1 MTQVLVAYATKM
13 GGTQEIAETIARE
26 LGHAGIFVT
35 LRDAADVT
43 AVDQFDAAVIGSA
56 LYQNRWRSD
65 AVDLLR
71 LLAHRAE
78 TGRAIP
84 TWLFHSGPCGPDAA
98 TPRTPAPEKVKKY
111 ARVLG
116 AAPVVTFGG
125 RLQPDTATG
134 FLARHMARGP
144 LAGDFRDL
152 DSVRNWARTIAD
164 HLAHPHGTQ
173 TRTHH
178 HLPAPQNQPT
188 VHAGDAGRT
197 PGRTR

>member
-1 MTQVLVAYATKM
+1 MPRTSPPLD
-13 GGTQEIAETIARE
+13 
-26 LGHAGIFVT
+26 H
-35 LRDAADVT
+35 
-43 AVDQFDAAVIGSA
+43 FDAAVIGSA

-71 LLAHRAE
+71 LLADRAE

-98 TPRTPAPEKVKKY
+98 TPRTPAPKKVQKY
-111 ARVLG
+111 ARVVG

-164 HLAHPHGTQ
+164 HLAHPHGTP
-173 TRTHH
+173 TRPPP
-178 HLPAPQNQPT
+178 PARTRNSPPPT
-188 VHAGDAGRT
+188 PATPVNT
-197 PGRTR
+197 PGRTP

>member
-1 MTQVLVAYATKM
+1 MTRVLVAYASKM
-13 GGTQEIAETIARE
+13 GGTREIAETIARE
-26 LGHAGIFVT
+26 LSHAGMYVT
-35 LRDAADVT
+35 LRDAAEVT
-43 AVDQFDAAVIGSA
+43 ALDDFDAAVIGSA
-56 LYQNRWRSD
+56 LYQNRWRPD

-98 TPRTPAPEKVKKY
+98 TPRTPAPKKVQEY
-111 ARVLG
+111 ARVVG

-144 LAGDFRDL
+144 LAGDYRDL
-152 DSVRNWARTIAD
+152 DGVRNWARTIAD
-164 HLAHPHGTQ
+164 HARTPTPHRGPAPM
-173 TRTHH
+173 H
-178 HLPAPQNQPT
+178 HLPAPRSDHRP
-188 VHAGDAGRT
+188 R
-197 PGRTR
+197 RRRR